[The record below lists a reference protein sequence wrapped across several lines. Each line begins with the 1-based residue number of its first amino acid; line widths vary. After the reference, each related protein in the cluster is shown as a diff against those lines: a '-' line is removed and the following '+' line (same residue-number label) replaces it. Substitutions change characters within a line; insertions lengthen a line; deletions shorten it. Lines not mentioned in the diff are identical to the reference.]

1 MLSGNLEFGK
11 AAENAAAKFLKAQGY
26 KILERN
32 YRNKLGEIDIIAQQ
46 DAVICFLEI
55 KARHSLN
62 FGTPQEAVSAQKQ
75 RQISRVAV
83 AYLKLNNLLEHAAR
97 FDVLSLLYVNN
108 QPEISLI
115 KDAFELKQ
123 DFTI

>member
-11 AAENAAAKFLKAQGY
+11 AAENAAARFLKAQGY

-46 DAVICFLEI
+46 NGAICFVEI
-55 KARHSLN
+55 KARHSLD

-75 RQISRVAV
+75 KQISRVAV
-83 AYLKLNNLLEHAAR
+83 AYLKLNNLLGHTAR
-97 FDVLSLLYVNN
+97 FDVLALLYVNN

-115 KDAFELKQ
+115 RDAFELKQ